1 MSDNVF
7 NIADAAVRNLR
18 DEPPMLNA
26 ADAVFRALHG
36 FYGQLWLSKFA
47 TGQVDANGNDAG
59 VLGAKAI
66 WAHGLRDFNAIAV
79 KAALR
84 QCLEAHPEFP
94 PSLPQFVS
102 LCRAN
107 TPRAAFKPA
116 LAMSGELVAERNKA
130 AREKLREMRQALRRQ
145 SAVRQGEGLALLFAA
160 IADAVKCGGGDE
172 AAALRRLESVVK
184 P

>member
-7 NIADAAVRNLR
+7 NIAAAAVRNLR

-47 TGQVDANGNDAG
+47 TGQVDASGNDSG

-66 WAHGLRDFNAIAV
+66 WAHGLRDFSATTV

-84 QCLEAHPEFP
+84 QCLETHPEFP
-94 PSLPQFVS
+94 PSLPQFMA

-107 TPRAAFKPA
+107 TPREVFKPA
-116 LAMSGELVAERNKA
+116 LAMSGALVAERNKA
-130 AREKLREMRQALRRQ
+130 AREKLREMRQSLRRK

-160 IADAVKCGGGDE
+160 IADAVGCAGGDE
-172 AAALRRLESVVK
+172 SAELLRLERMFA
-184 P
+184 